1 MKKNLITLL
10 LAFTI
15 VNVFGQITTPT
26 QPETETKVL
35 DDKVS
40 NKAINQLKKVPL
52 LENTILAYDYDGAL
66 TCFDLDSE
74 QIVWTAKATDSFT
87 EMCANKITL
96 IDGVVYVPFIN
107 GEIYAIDNQT
117 GDIFWKSRIGTVKD
131 QIVLKNQV
139 PIINNGK
146 LYVTAQN
153 NNIYALNLKDGSL
166 AWNYKLDSPN
176 NDIPVLFFNNK
187 VFTQSGSNFYSFD
200 ANTGKALSQRSFEE
214 PMYSKPVTDDENV
227 FIANDKNTLF
237 ALGPNKLDA
246 VWQFK
251 FDENQR
257 NIKDRILCKD
267 KKIYF
272 GTQGSNGS
280 SVYAVDSKMGTQLWK
295 TDFKEDNIEY
305 ITEHDNNLWGYT
317 RKGKLFE
324 LDLENGQIVY
334 EVKLTTMPISNLEF
348 PDDDSVFYYCDA
360 GLIQYE
366 YKTKDENMTYMRT
379 SIKDDPYSAYIK
391 MIK

>member
-1 MKKNLITLL
+1 M
-10 LAFTI
+10 
-15 VNVFGQITTPT
+15 
-26 QPETETKVL
+26 
-35 DDKVS
+35 
-40 NKAINQLKKVPL
+40 
-52 LENTILAYDYDGAL
+52 
-66 TCFDLDSE
+66 
-74 QIVWTAKATDSFT
+74 
-87 EMCANKITL
+87 
-96 IDGVVYVPFIN
+96 
-107 GEIYAIDNQT
+107 
-117 GDIFWKSRIGTVKD
+117 
-131 QIVLKNQV
+131 
-139 PIINNGK
+139 
-146 LYVTAQN
+146 
-153 NNIYALNLKDGSL
+153 
-166 AWNYKLDSPN
+166 
-176 NDIPVLFFNNK
+176 
-187 VFTQSGSNFYSFD
+187 
-200 ANTGKALSQRSFEE
+200 
-214 PMYSKPVTDDENV
+214 
-227 FIANDKNTLF
+227 
-237 ALGPNKLDA
+237 
-246 VWQFK
+246 
-251 FDENQR
+251 
-257 NIKDRILCKD
+257 CKD